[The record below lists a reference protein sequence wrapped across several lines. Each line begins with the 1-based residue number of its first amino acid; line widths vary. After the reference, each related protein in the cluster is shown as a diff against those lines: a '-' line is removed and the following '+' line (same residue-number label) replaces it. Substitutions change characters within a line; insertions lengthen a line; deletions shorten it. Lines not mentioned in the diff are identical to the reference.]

1 MNILFACGGT
11 AGHINPAVSLA
22 RLFSSRRP
30 GSRIL
35 FVGAEGGMECTLV
48 PKEGFDLRTVQV
60 SSLHRSLKWEA
71 FKHNLKTAATL
82 PLAGRQSAEIIK
94 EFKPDIAVGTGGYV
108 CYPVLRQAAKL
119 GIPTAVHESNAFP
132 GLTTKA
138 LAKYVDI
145 VMVGFESSKAFYS
158 HPERV
163 TVTGTP
169 VRGDFFEITR
179 EEARRKLNLAGDKP
193 LLVSF
198 WGSLGASVMNGH
210 MADFIAREC
219 AEGAPF
225 HHIHGAGNGYKALTG
240 ALKER
245 GITLPPGVEVREYIY
260 DMPLVMAASDLVLCR
275 AGASTISELTAIS
288 KPAILVPSPNV
299 TSDHQTKNA
308 RVLEEAGG
316 ALLLGESDC
325 GEGRLYE
332 AAAVLLRDA
341 PRRRR
346 MASAMG
352 ALGAPDAAEQI
363 YAALLKLVH

>member
-22 RLFSSRRP
+22 RLFAARKP
-30 GSRIL
+30 GSNIL
-35 FVGAEGGMECTLV
+35 FVGAENGMECSLV
-48 PKEGFDLRTVQV
+48 PKEGFALRTVRV
-60 SSLHRSLKWEA
+60 SNLRRSLKWEA
-71 FKHNLKTAATL
+71 VKHNLKTAVTL
-82 PLAGRQSAEIIK
+82 PLAGRQSAAIIK
-94 EFKPDIAVGTGGYV
+94 EFKPDLVVGTGGYV
-108 CYPVLRQAAKL
+108 CYPVLKQAAKL

-138 LAKYVDI
+138 LSRYVDL
-145 VMVGFESSKAFYS
+145 VMVGFESSRAFYS

-169 VRGDFFEITR
+169 VRGDFFETTR
-179 EEARRKLNLAGDKP
+179 EEARRKLNLTGDKP

-210 MADFIAREC
+210 MADFIGSEC
-219 AEGAPF
+219 SEGAPF
-225 HHIHGAGNGYKALTG
+225 YHIHGAGNGYAALTG
-240 ALKER
+240 SLRDR
-245 GITLPPGVEVREYIY
+245 GISLPEGVEVREYIY
-260 DMPLVMAASDLVLCR
+260 DMPLVMAAADLVLCR

-308 RVLEEAGG
+308 KVLEKAGG
-316 ALLLGESDC
+316 VILLPESEC
-325 GEGRLYE
+325 GEGKLFK
-332 AAAVLLRDA
+332 AAAELLGDA

-346 MASAMG
+346 MAEAMG
-352 ALGAPDAAEQI
+352 ALGAPDAGEKI
-363 YAALLKLVH
+363 YASLLKLVH